1 MPGSHPRHHST
12 FSHYISLGLFLT
24 LFLAFAVFDG
34 FKEYRSSIQGF
45 PGGSVIKNLPATAE
59 DAGLNQEDPLEKEV
73 GTCSS
78 IFAWKTPWTQG
89 AGWLRS
95 MGSQRVEYN

>member
-1 MPGSHPRHHST
+1 M
-12 FSHYISLGLFLT
+12 
-24 LFLAFAVFDG
+24 
-34 FKEYRSSIQGF
+34 
-45 PGGSVIKNLPATAE
+45 IKNLPATAE